1 MAGRSKPGQGQQ
13 DKELEIETLLVAI
26 RLPGNV
32 VDDIDRIAQYR
43 RMQAG
48 HGAARYLTPGR
59 VHPATRTDW
68 IREALA
74 EKLEREAD
82 ILEEAK
88 ALPAP
93 KKNQRRGRPAK

>member
-1 MAGRSKPGQGQQ
+1 MGGRSKTGQGQE
-13 DKELEIETLLVAI
+13 DKLEIETLLVAI
-26 RLPGNV
+26 RLPGNI

-48 HGAARYLTPGR
+48 GSAGRYLAPGR
-59 VHPATRTDW
+59 VHPTTRTDW

-74 EKLEREAD
+74 EKLERDDD
-82 ILEEAK
+82 ILEKAK
-88 ALPAP
+88 TLPAP